1 MGRERVRPRQY
12 FYFCFALLISVA
24 GCSLQDA
31 GRQRELSE
39 GVTQGN
45 NLLAQKDFDGSLK
58 AFYEVW
64 SLARNK
70 PPADIAMYS
79 MGLIYAH
86 PQNPKRDLQKA
97 VYSFDQ
103 TVRYNPNSALAQ
115 QARVWI
121 AVLQDAEKAQEELE
135 LSRQELD
142 RSKQEAERNRLA
154 IEKSKQEIER
164 SRVELEKSRQEI
176 ERTKQMIEK
185 SKQIDIEIDQK
196 RRERRR

>member
-1 MGRERVRPRQY
+1 MGRERARPRQY

-24 GCSLQDA
+24 GCVLQDA
-31 GRQRELSE
+31 SRQRELSD
-39 GVTQGN
+39 GVTKGN
-45 NLLAQKDFDGSLK
+45 QLLAQNDFDGSLK

-64 SLARNK
+64 AAAQNK
-70 PPADIAMYS
+70 PPAVIAMYS

-97 VYSFDQ
+97 VYCFDQ
-103 TVRYNPNSALAQ
+103 TIQNSPTSPLAE

-121 AVLQDAEKAQEELE
+121 AVLHDSENAHEELE
-135 LSRQELD
+135 KSRQELD
-142 RSKQEAERNRLA
+142 RSKQEAERSRLA
-154 IEKSKQEIER
+154 IEKSKQDIER
-164 SRVELEKSRQEI
+164 TRVELEKSRQEI

>member
-1 MGRERVRPRQY
+1 MGRQRARPRQY
-12 FYFCFALLISVA
+12 FYFCFALLISVS
-24 GCSLQDA
+24 GCLLQDA
-31 GRQRELSE
+31 TRQRELRD
-39 GVTQGN
+39 GVTKGN
-45 NLLAQKDFDGSLK
+45 QLLAQNDFDGSLK

-64 SLARNK
+64 TAARNK

-97 VYSFDQ
+97 VYCFDQ
-103 TVRYNPNSALAQ
+103 TIQNNPASALAE

-121 AVLQDAEKAQEELE
+121 AVLQDSENTRGELE
-135 LSRQELD
+135 KSRQELE

>member
-1 MGRERVRPRQY
+1 MGRERARPRQY

-24 GCSLQDA
+24 GCLLQD
-31 GRQRELSE
+31 GSRQRELSD
-39 GVTQGN
+39 GITKGN
-45 NLLAQKDFDGSLK
+45 NLLAQNDFDGALK
-58 AFYEVW
+58 TFYEVW
-64 SLARNK
+64 SVARNK
-70 PPADIAMYS
+70 PPADLAMYN

-86 PQNPKRDLQKA
+86 PQNPQRDLQKA
-97 VYSFDQ
+97 VYCFDQ
-103 TVRYNPNSALAQ
+103 TIQNSPTSPLAE

-121 AVLQDAEKAQEELE
+121 AVLRDFKNAHEELE
-135 LSRQELD
+135 KSRQELEI
-142 RSKQEAERNRLA
+142 SKQEAERNRLA
-154 IEKSKQEIER
+154 IEKTKQEIER

>member
-1 MGRERVRPRQY
+1 
-12 FYFCFALLISVA
+12 L
-24 GCSLQDA
+24 LQDA
-31 GRQRELSE
+31 SRQRELSD
-39 GVTQGN
+39 GVTKGN
-45 NLLAQKDFDGSLK
+45 NLLAQNDFDGSLK

-64 SLARNK
+64 TAARNK
-70 PPADIAMYS
+70 PPADLAMYS

-97 VYSFDQ
+97 VYYFDQ
-103 TVRYNPNSALAQ
+103 TIQNSPTSPLAA

-121 AVLQDAEKAQEELE
+121 TVLQDSENAREEF
-135 LSRQELD
+135 
-142 RSKQEAERNRLA
+142 
-154 IEKSKQEIER
+154 
-164 SRVELEKSRQEI
+164 EKSRQEI